1 LGFTYSPGIGNNGV
15 NFLTTKLDYRK
26 YLKIGR
32 EYNFVYRFSGG
43 FSEGKQSQNFFLG
56 GTSGWLNYRTRNGL
70 RVRNLE
76 DIYFSSFE
84 LPMRGAYY
92 YERVGNR
99 FFINNLEFRFP
110 LIRYF
115 LMGWPLPIGFQDIR
129 GALFTDIGS
138 AWYDSNFKGA
148 SSTGGNLPALK
159 DIFLG
164 YGIGARMN
172 LGFFI
177 FRFDVAWSTD
187 LANYT
192 HGPYYYISLGPE
204 F

>member
-1 LGFTYSPGIGNNGV
+1 
-15 NFLTTKLDYRK
+15 
-26 YLKIGR
+26 
-32 EYNFVYRFSGG
+32 
-43 FSEGKQSQNFFLG
+43 
-56 GTSGWLNYRTRNGL
+56 
-70 RVRNLE
+70 
-76 DIYFSSFE
+76 
-84 LPMRGAYY
+84 MRGAYY

-138 AWYDSNFKGA
+138 AWYDSDFKGA
-148 SSTGGNLPALK
+148 SATGGAVPALK

-172 LGFFI
+172 LGFFV